1 MMMTK
6 EDINIK
12 TSTPNNITLKHH
24 NTTLDHPTINGYYH
38 QTSKL
43 NLINHILYQQYPL
56 QSTDISIHKHQN

>member
-6 EDINIK
+6 EDITIK
-12 TSTPNNITLKHH
+12 TFTPNNIALKHH

-43 NLINHILYQQYPL
+43 SLINC
-56 QSTDISIHKHQN
+56 